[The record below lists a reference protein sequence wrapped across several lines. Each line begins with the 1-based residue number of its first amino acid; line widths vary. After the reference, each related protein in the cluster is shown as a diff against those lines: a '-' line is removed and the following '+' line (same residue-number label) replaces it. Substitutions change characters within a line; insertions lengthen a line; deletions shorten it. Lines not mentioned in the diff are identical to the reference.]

1 MSSGQRRTRIR
12 SPRVAFTCPACQTQI
27 DPVDRCPNCQFT
39 GADTMRMFP
48 GPVPEIQTMN
58 DQADLF
64 DSSALKVI
72 DRSRKRLAK
81 RFPQFRWRVCTV
93 NLPAET
99 NLRLYGFWLL
109 NVLPIQSDESESDRL
124 WTVLLVINVAA
135 NRAAVATG
143 YSAEPWLGNDQW
155 DKTLAAMIPAWKAG
169 DYGKSVAAFYDA
181 SRILLE
187 NSWRHAEAVLSGKSA

>member
-1 MSSGQRRTRIR
+1 
-12 SPRVAFTCPACQTQI
+12 
-27 DPVDRCPNCQFT
+27 
-39 GADTMRMFP
+39 MRMFP

-64 DSSALKVI
+64 DTSALKVI